1 MALAALDACLHGRSS
16 RYSTYSNNQPAKQKK
31 VKGSIVVIRR
41 LGRMKKNEMRR
52 PRRTEAE
59 EEDGDGRMEDTRRI
73 PKKTTGETGDRRY
86 SRTL

>member
-31 VKGSIVVIRR
+31 GKRIDCGDSTTREDE
-41 LGRMKKNEMRR
+41 KNEMRR
-52 PRRTEAE
+52 PMRTEAE

-86 SRTL
+86 

>member
-1 MALAALDACLHGRSS
+1 M
-16 RYSTYSNNQPAKQKK
+16 
-31 VKGSIVVIRR
+31 
-41 LGRMKKNEMRR
+41 
-52 PRRTEAE
+52 RTEAE